1 MAQATIPVAIPVSK
15 TTVVTPYP
23 ARNEATASG
32 VSWAAV
38 SAGAFVTAALG
49 LGLLA
54 LGTGAGLSS
63 LSPWS
68 SDGLSPAAVK
78 TGAILWF
85 CVIELI
91 ACGLGGYV
99 AGRLRTKWAD
109 LHTDEVYFRDTAH
122 GFLVWA
128 VAFVITAALLGSAAT
143 SMVGRERSNSAQ
155 PSESAAV
162 AANRYYIDSLF
173 RSAQPAGAP
182 DEALRSEV
190 GLIFAHALRQRELAP
205 EDKTYIA
212 TTVAAKTGLSQA
224 AAESRVADVFERDQ
238 QAADA
243 ARKAVAHSL
252 YWLFVGLLLGAFA
265 ASLAATYGG
274 RQRDRVLV

>member
-1 MAQATIPVAIPVSK
+1 MAQAITPVAIPLNK

-23 ARNEATASG
+23 VRNEATGSG

-68 SDGLSPAAVK
+68 NEGLSPAAVK
-78 TGAILWF
+78 MGAILWF
-85 CVIELI
+85 CLIEIL

-143 SMVGRERSNSAQ
+143 SMVGRERSSAQ

-162 AANRYYIDSLF
+162 APNRYYIDSLF
-173 RSAQPAGAP
+173 RSAQPAGVP
-182 DEALRSEV
+182 DESLRSEI
-190 GLIFAHALRQRELAP
+190 GLIFAHSLRQRELAP
-205 EDKTYIA
+205 EDRTYIA
-212 TTVAAKTGLSQA
+212 ATVAAKTGLNQA

-243 ARKAVAHSL
+243 ARKSVAHSL